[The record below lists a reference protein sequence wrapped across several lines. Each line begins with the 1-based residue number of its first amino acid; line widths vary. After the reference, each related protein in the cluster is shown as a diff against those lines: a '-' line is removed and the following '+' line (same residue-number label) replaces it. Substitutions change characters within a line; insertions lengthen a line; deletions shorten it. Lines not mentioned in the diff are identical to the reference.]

1 MEREVEEHETIPL
14 AKMFFQLYAD
24 AANHGNSQERECSQ
38 LYPNCEQDIASL
50 VVSKLRQQV
59 KNQDQ
64 DSSQKRSL

>member
-24 AANHGNSQERECSQ
+24 AANHGSAHERDCSQ

-50 VVSKLRQQV
+50 VLTKLR
-59 KNQDQ
+59 NQKEE
-64 DSSQKRSL
+64 KRSL